1 LDSDLETARAL
12 LGALSGAHD
21 AQHDGF
27 VEKKNLTR
35 TKEDTQARLE
45 EAVEAVATAGNIHYI
60 AKDPVLAQRFL
71 DLIPS
76 KSGGGTTPPNR
87 RPERAKAARQQG
99 VRGKASGVRS

>member
-76 KSGGGTTPPNR
+76 KSGGGTPPPTGDQSTPKP
-87 RPERAKAARQQG
+87 PVSKA
-99 VRGKASGVRS
+99 